1 MSELRPTIA
10 IVMSLLLAAC
20 GDATAPASRSAV
32 AVRFGSSTA
41 RAGAVSSAL
50 ASVQQ
55 QAADELVLRG
65 TNGTLR
71 ITNVSFIVAELEL
84 ECERTVSAPVACAEF
99 KAPPSFVKLPLGT
112 GSVTAASTDVPAGAY
127 TELEFEIENLEADSD
142 DSATERAQVAALFT
156 TIRAMHPDFPA
167 KASMVVEGSFT
178 PSGSTQATPFRT
190 YFDAEIEVEMDLRP
204 AFIVS
209 SAGASRT
216 LSVDVQPQ
224 QWFVRGDGTVM
235 DLSRLD
241 YSRTRALV
249 EFEFEMDR
257 GFRTVRFD

>member
-1 MSELRPTIA
+1 MSKIRPGVA
-10 IVMSLLLAAC
+10 VVMSLLLAAC
-20 GDATAPASRSAV
+20 GDATGLGGRSAV
-32 AVRFGSSTA
+32 AVRFGSSAAQT
-41 RAGAVSSAL
+41 GVSAAL
-50 ASVQQ
+50 SSVQA

-84 ECERTVSAPVACAEF
+84 ECERTISVVTACAKFE
-99 KAPPSFVKLPLGT
+99 APPSFVKLPLGT
-112 GSVTAASTDVPAGAY
+112 GAVTVANTDVPAGAY

-142 DSATERAQVAALFT
+142 DSASERAQIATLLT
-156 TIRAMHPDFPA
+156 TIRALHPDFPA

-178 PSGSTQATPFRT
+178 PTGATQATPFRT
-190 YFDAEIEVEMDLRP
+190 YFNAEIEVEMDLRP
-204 AFIVS
+204 AFEVS
-209 SAGASRT
+209 SSAASRT

-224 QWFVRGDGTVM
+224 LWFARGDGTVV

-241 YSRTRALV
+241 YSRTRLLV

-257 GFRTVRFD
+257 GFRTVKFD